1 MAKDYFRELRKE
13 MKKQRLDVAELAER
27 CGCSQTTMRSALRG
41 EREWK
46 LEEMYITLDALGLP
60 YSEMPT
66 LFPRHG
72 MYAGDVD
79 HAAMDKKQAIYAAA
93 KSFADALM
101 ANT

>member
-46 LEEMYITLDALGLP
+46 LEEMYVTLDALGIP
-60 YSEMPT
+60 YEAMPKI
-66 LFPRHG
+66 FPRHG
-72 MYAGDVD
+72 MYVGD
-79 HAAMDKKQAIYAAA
+79 ARTEEMEKRQAIYAAA
-93 KSFADALM
+93 KSFADALI